1 MNMKRVN
8 YSKYPWWLIIK
19 FYWFRLTVVSLIWF
33 IYDFSV
39 YSFGTFNTIIIG
51 EVIPNGTL
59 YENWGGQLCSI
70 CFICQ
75 GHFLVPL

>member
-39 YSFGTFNTIIIG
+39 YSLELSILSLLVKSYQMELFTKIG
-51 EVIPNGTL
+51 VVSCVQFVL
-59 YENWGGQLCSI
+59 YARA
-70 CFICQ
+70 
-75 GHFLVPL
+75 FLGAL